1 MGLRVNTN
9 TASLAAQ
16 RHLRAN
22 SADQRTSLERLSS
35 GVRINRAADD
45 SAGLA
50 IAEKMRAQIRS
61 LRQDMR
67 NASDGVSM
75 VQTAEGAM
83 NESANILVRLRELS
97 IQGASDTIGN
107 NERGFI
113 DKEFQMLHK
122 ELDRIADSTEYNG
135 IKLLNGNSKDLEVQ
149 IGVNHRGSEDHLD
162 FKRSEFNVT
171 TASMGLEGTNVMTT
185 ASARDNLAV
194 LDHAITQ
201 VSDARATMGA
211 LQNNFISTMNRL
223 RIYEENLTEARSR
236 FMDTDFANES
246 AELARSNVLSQAAIS
261 ILTQANTLPTVALKL
276 LG

>member
-1 MGLRVNTN
+1 MSLTVNTN
-9 TASLAAQ
+9 IPSQSAQ

-22 SADQRTSLERLSS
+22 SDDQRMSLERLSS

-61 LRQDMR
+61 VRQDLR
-67 NASDGVSM
+67 NANDGISM

-97 IQGASDTIGN
+97 IQGASDTLGN
-107 NERGFI
+107 DERGFI

-122 ELDRIADSTEYNG
+122 ELDRIAQSTEYNG
-135 IKLLNGNSKDLEVQ
+135 MKLLNGSGTDLQVQ
-149 IGVNHRGSEDHLD
+149 IGVNHRGVEDVLD

-171 TASMGLEGTNVMTT
+171 TGAMGLEGSNVKTVE
-185 ASARDNLAV
+185 SSRENLGI
-194 LDHAITQ
+194 LDRAISQ
-201 VSDARATMGA
+201 VSEGRAGMGA

-223 RIYEENLTEARSR
+223 RIYDENLTDARSR
-236 FMDTDFANES
+236 FMDTDFAHET
-246 AELARSNVLSQAAIS
+246 AELARSNILTQAAVS
-261 ILTQANTLPTVALKL
+261 VLTQANTTTTVALKL